1 MMLMMFIITE
11 NVKKWTKTVADDEKA
26 VESLKKEEHKQM
38 KVAREGIKCLCLG
51 SMSKCPA
58 SLG

>member
-1 MMLMMFIITE
+1 MLMMFIITE

-38 KVAREGIKCLCLG
+38 KVQPLLLR
-51 SMSKCPA
+51 
-58 SLG
+58 